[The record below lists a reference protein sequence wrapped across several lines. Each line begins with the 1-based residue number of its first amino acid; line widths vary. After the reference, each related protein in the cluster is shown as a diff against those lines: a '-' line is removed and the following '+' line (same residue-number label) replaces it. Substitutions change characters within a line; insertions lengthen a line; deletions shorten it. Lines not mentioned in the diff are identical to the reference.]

1 MLKLKFMISYYL
13 ESKSF
18 LSFLAIPRPCLLC
31 PAQALVKCVS
41 SFWQTDHSQMEP
53 VRNIIPILN
62 IFAPNNHP
70 TSGISKFS
78 SVPNDTAL
86 LMVSFSKNNNFT

>member
-13 ESKSF
+13 ESNSF
-18 LSFLAIPRPCLLC
+18 LSFLATPCPRLLC
-31 PAQALVKCVS
+31 PAQAVMKCVS
-41 SFWQTDHSQMEP
+41 SFWQTDHSWMEP

-70 TSGISKFS
+70 ARGISKYS
-78 SVPNDTAL
+78 SVPNDIAL
-86 LMVSFSKNNNFT
+86 TDCVLF

>member
-1 MLKLKFMISYYL
+1 MISYYL

-18 LSFLAIPRPCLLC
+18 LFFLTTPRPCLLC
-31 PAQALVKCVS
+31 PAQAVVKCVS
-41 SFWQTDHSQMEP
+41 SFWQTDHSWMEP
-53 VRNIIPILN
+53 VGNIIPILN

-70 TSGISKFS
+70 TRGTSKFS

-86 LMVSFSKNNNFT
+86 IDGVLF